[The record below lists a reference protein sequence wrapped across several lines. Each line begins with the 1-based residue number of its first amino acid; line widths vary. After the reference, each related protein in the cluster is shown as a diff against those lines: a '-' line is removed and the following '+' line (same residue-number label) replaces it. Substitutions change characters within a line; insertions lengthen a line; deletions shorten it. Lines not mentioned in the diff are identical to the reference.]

1 MQTDPSWELQGEG
14 IAAIAA
20 AVAYFILRCIESVS
34 ICSSDVCDSMLS
46 KQIWYLCDKS
56 QDETPAPGVRLFC
69 QSGELCSSSATTQAY
84 GQQSAAAAAHA
95 EVSRRG
101 SGSSGSVV
109 IVCCPAHLDSK
120 SCEGRG
126 TFYHWH
132 LNSLSASGELDR

>member
-95 EVSRRG
+95 EIDSELCEDVIDAGLVLDEIQDNGTASSRNFPTPTANFR
-101 SGSSGSVV
+101 
-109 IVCCPAHLDSK
+109 
-120 SCEGRG
+120 
-126 TFYHWH
+126 F
-132 LNSLSASGELDR
+132 